1 MGGGGWPWLGVV
13 PGAVAID
20 ADGRV
25 SEAVALGDKVAA
37 VVELVAA
44 AVGVLV
50 GSGGGGGGGIGG
62 GDDMVETQV
71 ADTKVLG
78 ARVLPGLGRRQ

>member
-1 MGGGGWPWLGVV
+1 M
-13 PGAVAID
+13 
-20 ADGRV
+20 RV
-25 SEAVALGDKVAA
+25 SEAVALGDNAA
-37 VVELVAA
+37 TVVELVAA

-71 ADTKVLG
+71 ADTKVLR
-78 ARVLPGLGRRQ
+78 ARVLPGLGRRL